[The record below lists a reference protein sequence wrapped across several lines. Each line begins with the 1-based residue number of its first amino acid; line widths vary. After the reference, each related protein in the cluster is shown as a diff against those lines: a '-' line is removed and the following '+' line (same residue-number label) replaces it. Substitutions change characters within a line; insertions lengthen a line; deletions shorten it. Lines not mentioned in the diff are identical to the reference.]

1 MLFRKLFVI
10 FTALMIALLVLSPV
24 SVVSAEEAETEE
36 NPVVEI
42 TEHGIEITKSCA
54 EAIDAKLK
62 LFMFEEDI
70 VNDDILFVIF
80 FEDVDNTIFDGIEYV
95 KYTEVFR
102 FETPRVCHGIIH
114 FDPSLNLREKC
125 AIVAE
130 DDRIELMHPNYYF
143 QLCDYGERKPIT
155 ISGFKDDLV
164 NGYYHDALVWAAENE
179 IAKGYTG
186 NVFGIGKACSR
197 KDFLIFLWRTM
208 GRPESDF
215 TAKKFNDMSAWSES
229 TDTYKAVSWAV
240 TNGITRGYSDGGF
253 HPNEAIKRKDAVI
266 MMYRAL
272 SPDMVSEMKFNDVYS
287 YIYPENSD
295 TYKAIAWAG
304 TDGIAKGYQDGR
316 FCPLEI
322 CSREECITFVYRMY
336 NLIHPAIEFQPE

>member
-80 FEDVDNTIFDGIEYV
+80 FEDVDYTIFDGIEYV

-186 NVFGIGKACSR
+186 NVFGIGKACS
-197 KDFLIFLWRTM
+197 
-208 GRPESDF
+208 
-215 TAKKFNDMSAWSES
+215 
-229 TDTYKAVSWAV
+229 KAVSWAV

>member
-1 MLFRKLFVI
+1 MLIRKMFAV
-10 FTALMIALLVLSPV
+10 FSTFMIALLTLSPFSGV
-24 SVVSAEEAETEE
+24 YAEEAETEE

-62 LFMFEEDI
+62 LFMRDEDI
-70 VNDDILFVIF
+70 VNDDMIFVNF
-80 FEDVDNTIFDGIEYV
+80 TEDVDCTIYNDIEYV
-95 KYTEVFR
+95 KYMQVYHIVNPWTCFAGV
-102 FETPRVCHGIIH
+102 H
-114 FDPSLNLREKC
+114 FDASLNLREKC

-130 DDRIELMHPNYYF
+130 DERISYMYPNLYF
-143 QLCDYGERKPIT
+143 TLCDYGDWKPIT
-155 ISGFKDDLV
+155 VSGFKDDLV

-208 GRPESDF
+208 GRPESNN
-215 TAKKFNDMSAWSES
+215 TAKKFNDMSAWSET

-240 TNGITRGYSDGGF
+240 TNGITKGYSDGGF
-253 HPNEAIKRKDAVI
+253 HPDEAIKRKDAVI

-272 SPDMVSEMKFNDVYS
+272 SPDMVSEMKFNDVYT
-287 YIYPENSD
+287 YMYPENRD
-295 TYKAIAWAG
+295 TYRAIAWAG
-304 TDGIAKGYQDGR
+304 TAGIAKGYHDGR

-322 CSREECITFVYRMY
+322 CTREECITFAYRMY
-336 NLIHPAIEFQPE
+336 SLIHPAIEFQPE